1 MSAVTVCAL
10 SDIAPGASKR
20 VMVGSTPVV
29 VVRID
34 DSVYALHD
42 KCSHAD
48 VALSDGEIDCDL
60 KTIECIRH
68 GSRFELETGRPDTLP
83 ATQPVRVFTAR
94 VVDGQVVIDDAEETT
109 KDAR

>member
-1 MSAVTVCAL
+1 MSAVTVCSL
-10 SDIAPGASKR
+10 SDIAPGSSKR
-20 VMVGSTPVV
+20 AMVGFTPVV
-29 VVRID
+29 IVRIE

-48 VALSDGEIDCDL
+48 VALSDGEVDCDL
-60 KTIECIRH
+60 KTIECVRH

-83 ATQPVRVFTAR
+83 ATQPVRVYKAK
-94 VVDGQVVIDDAEETT
+94 VVDGQVVIDDSEDET